1 MPRKLIKKWVD
12 ILTGLSLFALFI
24 AISVN
29 AVEIA
34 LRFAIDNSFY
44 WIQDVTL
51 LLMMWFVFPGIVKL
65 VYINQDII
73 IDLLISHFKPAVRRS
88 IDICSCLILLGFLF
102 FLTQQT
108 WYLFVYRFG
117 MNMAIIVCTVSM
129 MFVYAEKLYDLI
141 FNFNNAGKG
150 EH

>member
-1 MPRKLIKKWVD
+1 
-12 ILTGLSLFALFI
+12 
-24 AISVN
+24 
-29 AVEIA
+29 
-34 LRFAIDNSFY
+34 
-44 WIQDVTL
+44 
-51 LLMMWFVFPGIVKL
+51 MMWFVFPGIVKL

-117 MNMAIIVCTVSM
+117 MNMASGIPMSWYTFAIIVCTVSM